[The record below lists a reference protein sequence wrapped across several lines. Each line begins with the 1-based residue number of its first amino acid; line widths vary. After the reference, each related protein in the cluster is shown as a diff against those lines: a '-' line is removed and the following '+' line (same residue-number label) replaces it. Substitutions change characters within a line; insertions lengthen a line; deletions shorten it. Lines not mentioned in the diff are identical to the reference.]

1 METIICLLKPEEI
14 ASQQMG
20 RNYSL
25 LVKGFS
31 GPGNDLRLVLAP
43 EAAQEV
49 VNDIQKILTAAAVQ
63 VEAAPKTKPDGA

>member
-1 METIICLLKPEEI
+1 
-14 ASQQMG
+14 MG

-63 VEAAPKTKPDGA
+63 VQAAKPAKPNVT

>member
-1 METIICLLKPEEI
+1 
-14 ASQQMG
+14 MG

-25 LVKGFS
+25 LVKGFG

-63 VEAAPKTKPDGA
+63 VEAAPKSKPDGA